1 MHNFYALH
9 IYLYHHCTGTVLEG
23 PSNVT
28 YLPGLTML
36 PIELICDVTGIPIW
50 RINSSVYLPADLFN
64 GVLAGHNSS
73 GTNILVNSPV
83 NNTKYVCVSQTIN
96 GNINSNPAYIFVAGK
111 SDKIILNMI
120 ACMCMFYASGDY
132 NH

>member
-1 MHNFYALH
+1 MHTIRIDMLAYMCYIIVH
-9 IYLYHHCTGTVLEG
+9 ILSAQFLCITYHHCTGTVLEG

-36 PIELICDVTGIPIW
+36 PIELICNVTGIPIW

-73 GTNILVNSPV
+73 GTDILVNSPV

-96 GNINSNPAYIFVAGK
+96 GNINSNPAYIIVAGK
-111 SDKIILNMI
+111 SDE
-120 ACMCMFYASGDY
+120 Y
-132 NH
+132 

>member
-1 MHNFYALH
+1 MYNFCALN

-28 YLPGLTML
+28 YFPGSTML
-36 PIELICDVTGIPIW
+36 PIELICSVTGIPIW
-50 RINSSVYLPADLFN
+50 RINGSFHPLSELFN
-64 GVLAGHNSS
+64 GVVAGHNRS

-96 GNINSNPAYIFVAGK
+96 GDINSNPAYIIVAGK
-111 SDKIILNMI
+111 SDE
-120 ACMCMFYASGDY
+120 Y
-132 NH
+132 